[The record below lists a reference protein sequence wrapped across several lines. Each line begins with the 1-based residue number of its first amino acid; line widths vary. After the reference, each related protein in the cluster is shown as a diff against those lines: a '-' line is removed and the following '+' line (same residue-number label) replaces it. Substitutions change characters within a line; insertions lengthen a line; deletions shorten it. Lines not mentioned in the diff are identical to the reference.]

1 MLDIVYRKA
10 RRCAYMAFR
19 RTGGGAGVI
28 SEGRAKFWL
37 ESGGCSAESALSPS
51 NGRSILLG
59 EEQPNCV
66 SSN

>member
-28 SEGRAKFWL
+28 FGRKGQVWVGKWGLF
-37 ESGGCSAESALSPS
+37 
-51 NGRSILLG
+51 GRILTW
-59 EEQPNCV
+59 QNNV
-66 SSN
+66 